1 MWKEMW
7 TICGDVESDKKT
19 LVNKM
24 YKYTILMNKNKNI
37 HLFHISYSH
46 VDNFIN
52 NAVYNKEKYGYN

>member
-1 MWKEMW
+1 
-7 TICGDVESDKKT
+7 
-19 LVNKM
+19 
-24 YKYTILMNKNKNI
+24 MNKNKNI